1 MAAREVSGHDLRE
14 RVTPRGIGPATESAT
29 ESAIAPAATRF
40 AAALRYREGM
50 AAPIVTAKGRGL
62 IAEEIIRRAGE
73 HGVAIHVSNNLAAV
87 LMQVDIDRAI
97 PPQLFHAVAELL
109 AWLYRLEAHAARE
122 VSP

>member
-1 MAAREVSGHDLRE
+1 MAALEASSYY
-14 RVTPRGIGPATESAT
+14 ATER
-29 ESAIAPAATRF
+29 AIEPALEHSTPRF

-50 AAPIVTAKGRGL
+50 DAPIVTAKGRGL
-62 IAEEIIRRAGE
+62 VAEEIMRRANE

-109 AWLYRLEAHAARE
+109 AWLYRLEAHAAHG
-122 VSP
+122 VST

>member
-1 MAAREVSGHDLRE
+1 MATLEASSQDVIE
-14 RVTPRGIGPATESAT
+14 
-29 ESAIAPAATRF
+29 PAAPRF

-62 IAEEIIRRAGE
+62 VAEEIIRRAQE

-109 AWLYRLEAHAARE
+109 AWLYRLEVHALRE

>member
-1 MAAREVSGHDLRE
+1 M
-14 RVTPRGIGPATESAT
+14 TPRDPAGRD
-29 ESAIAPAATRF
+29 PAGSDPTRF

-50 AAPIVTAKGRGL
+50 AAPVVTAKGRGL
-62 IAEEIIRRAGE
+62 VADEIVRRAAD

-87 LMQVDIDRAI
+87 LMQVEVDSAI

-122 VSP
+122 FSQ

>member
-1 MAAREVSGHDLRE
+1 MAAREVPSHGLRE
-14 RVTPRGIGPATESAT
+14 RAKPGVIGPATEFAT
-29 ESAIAPAATRF
+29 ESTIAPAATRF

-62 IAEEIIRRAGE
+62 VAEEIIRRAGE

-109 AWLYRLEAHAARE
+109 AWLYRLDAHAARE

>member
-1 MAAREVSGHDLRE
+1 MGLTVAALEASGQD
-14 RVTPRGIGPATESAT
+14 
-29 ESAIAPAATRF
+29 AAGSDSPRF

-62 IAEEIIRRAGE
+62 VADEIIRRAEE
-73 HGVAIHVSNNLAAV
+73 HGVAIHISNNLAAV
-87 LMQVDIDRAI
+87 LMQIDIDRAI

-122 VSP
+122 IAS